1 VDLFELFD
9 SIVGFGVG
17 DVEAEGGG
25 LGGLWGV
32 GDDFDVEA
40 VFEGIGEAGDEIHA
54 AFWATAG

>member
-1 VDLFELFD
+1 VDFFEIFD
-9 SIVGFGVG
+9 SLVGFGVG

-25 LGGLWGV
+25 LGGLG
-32 GDDFDVEA
+32 GGGEDFEVKA